1 MANLQVNSSRIF
13 DFIDNK
19 AFETFQNDINL
30 SYNQLIQKTGKGN
43 DFLGWLLL
51 ATETL
56 NSTLI
61 KEINIEAKKIQ
72 QQSEI
77 VVVVGIGGSYLGT
90 RAVIEALSSNFHS
103 FQKNDTPEIIYAG
116 QNISEDYLFDL
127 LELLNTKEYSIIVI
141 SKSGTTTEPALAFR
155 LLKNHIEKK
164 YGKKNAKDR
173 ITAITDKE
181 KGALKK
187 LADKEGYTTFVIPDD
202 VGGRYSVL
210 TPVGLLPIAVAGFD
224 IEKLLL
230 GADQMQ
236 KELYA
241 TSDLS
246 ENPACMY
253 AAARNLLYRANKS
266 VEIFVNY
273 QPNLHYLSEWW
284 KQLFGESEG
293 KDHKGIFTASVNF
306 TTDLHSLGQYIQD
319 GKRMVFETM
328 LHIDAPKHTLKVP
341 FVDEDADELNFMAN
355 KRINDVN
362 KMAALGT
369 TIAHTDGGV
378 PIIDIH
384 LPEMNEYNLGELLYF
399 FEFTCGVSGYMLGV
413 NPFDQPGVEA
423 YKNNMFALLGKPGFE
438 EKQKEIL
445 RKIT

>member
-1 MANLQVNSSRIF
+1 MSNLKVNTSRIF
-13 DFIDNK
+13 DFADNK
-19 AFETFQNDINL
+19 ASETLQNEINL
-30 SYNQLIQKTGKGN
+30 AYNQLIQKTGKGN

-51 ATETL
+51 PGETL
-56 NSTLI
+56 VSKLI
-61 KEINIEAKKIQ
+61 NQINIEAKKIR

-103 FQKNDTPEIIYAG
+103 LQKNDTPEIIYAG

-127 LELLNTKEYSIIVI
+127 LEVLNTKEYSIIVI

-164 YGKKNAKDR
+164 YGKENAKDR

-253 AAARNLLYRANKS
+253 AAARNLLYRDKKS
-266 VEIFVNY
+266 VEIFVSY
-273 QPNLHYLSEWW
+273 QPNLNYLSEWW

-293 KDHKGIFTASVNF
+293 KDHKGIFTASVSF

-328 LHIDAPKHTLKVP
+328 LHIDVPKHTLKVP
-341 FVDEDADELNFMAN
+341 FVEEDADELNFMAN
-355 KRINDVN
+355 KRINEVN

>member
-1 MANLQVNSSRIF
+1 MSTLKVNGSRIF
-13 DFIDNK
+13 DLVDNK
-19 AFETFQNDINL
+19 AFETLQNDINL
-30 SYNQLIQKTGKGN
+30 SYSQLIQKTGKGN

-155 LLKNHIEKK
+155 LLKNHLEKK

-210 TPVGLLPIAVAGFD
+210 TPVGLLPIAMAGFD

-236 KELYA
+236 KELY
-241 TSDLS
+241 TSSDLL

-253 AAARNLLYRANKS
+253 AAARNMLYRDKKS
-266 VEIFVNY
+266 VEIFVSY